1 MSSRLTTV
9 ISVMLCMFLSACA
22 LQEKLAKADDEY
34 QQSHKNIVQQHELFA
49 NSLTDKTKRQADQE
63 INKPWVIGKSLPLA
77 RELALPIPL
86 QHKVNTTLLFTDS
99 NTDLR
104 KIARRITRVTNI
116 PVYVRPDALLPAAN
130 FLPRLNGDITLKD
143 NDLDDEFES
152 FSFSNGPEPLAQIL
166 DRISS
171 YLGVRWR
178 YENNRIEF
186 FRTETRVFN
195 VHALSLD
202 AKTQMSL
209 GLGQTQQ
216 DTGFVSSANTSFNTA
231 ELDVMQAIH
240 ARLVPFLSRAGV
252 MVAQAGSGS
261 AVVVTDTP
269 DVLTNIANYLEKENR
284 SLTRR
289 VRLVFEELTVAIDE
303 KDQASIDWNLVFTGA
318 SVVTSMVAPGL
329 PTESAAQLGLGIT
342 SGKMSGS
349 EAVINSLGE
358 SVQLLRRSS
367 IPMMTLNRRPV
378 THAVRKTF
386 SYIDKIE
393 TTPISGTNG
402 LSVPAV
408 SINQKEETVGSL
420 LTLVPDVQD
429 DGRILLSLAYDNTVA
444 QPLKSVV
451 FGDKDNPLQLQQ
463 ISIEGNGTVQQFAL
477 QPGQPLVISGFDRQQ
492 SENSKKRLATGLPA
506 ILGGGD
512 KLNKQSTT
520 TLLIITAQ
528 VEEGL

>member
-1 MSSRLTTV
+1 MKIRLTHA
-9 ISVMLCMFLSACA
+9 MGLMFCMVLQGCA
-22 LQEKLAKADDEY
+22 LQQKLEQAEADY
-34 QQSHKNIVQQHELFA
+34 KKSHTNIVKQHKLFA
-49 NSLTDKTKRQADQE
+49 SSLTDKDKRQADQE
-63 INKPWVIGKSLPLA
+63 INKPWVVGKSLPLA
-77 RELALPIPL
+77 RELTLPIPL
-86 QHKVNTTLLFTDS
+86 QHKVNTTLLFSDS
-99 NTDLR
+99 DTDLR
-104 KIARRITRVTNI
+104 KIAKRISKVTNI
-116 PVYVRPDALLPAAN
+116 PVYVRPDALLPIEN
-130 FLPRLNGDITLKD
+130 FLPKLNGDSTIVGKSHV
-143 NDLDDEFES
+143 DDFEP
-152 FSFSNGPEPLAQIL
+152 FSISTGPEPLAQIL

-171 YLGVRWR
+171 YIGVRWR

-195 VHALSLD
+195 VNALSLD

-209 GLGQTQQ
+209 GLGKGQNEA
-216 DTGFVSSANTSFNTA
+216 GFVSSANTSFNTGDI
-231 ELDVMQAIH
+231 DVMHAIR
-240 ARLVPFLSRAGV
+240 ARIEPFLSRAGV

-269 DVLTNIANYLEKENR
+269 EVLNNIANYLDLENR

-289 VRLVFEELTVAIDE
+289 VRLVFEELTVALDE
-303 KDQASIDWNLVFTGA
+303 KDQASIDWNLVFAGASMVA
-318 SVVTSMVAPGL
+318 SVVAPGVAADS
-329 PTESAAQLGLGIT
+329 SAKLGLGVVN
-342 SGKMSGS
+342 GKMSGS
-349 EAVINSLGE
+349 EAVINALGE
-358 SVQLLRRSS
+358 SVHLLRRSS

-393 TTPISGTNG
+393 TTPISGSDG
-402 LSVPAV
+402 LAVPAV

-451 FGDKDNPLQLQQ
+451 FGDKNNPLQLQQ
-463 ISIEGNGTVQQFAL
+463 ITIEGNGTVQQFAL
-477 QPGQPLVISGFDRQQ
+477 HPGQPLIISGFDRQQ
-492 SENSKKRLATGLPA
+492 AENSKRRIAAGLPA
-506 ILGGGD
+506 IFGGGD

-520 TLLIITAQ
+520 TILIITAQ